1 MLINA
6 KQMMIDAKDGHYAIP
21 HFNINNLEWTR
32 YILEEC
38 QELDEPVIL
47 GVSEGAVKY
56 MGGYVTVANI
66 VLGLMQDLDITIP
79 VVLHLDHG
87 TYEGCFK
94 AIDAGFTS
102 VMYDGSRLPLDKNI
116 ANTKEVVNYAK
127 DKNISVEAEIGAI
140 GVAKDNLDNEDIY
153 TKVEDAVK
161 MKETGI
167 DFLAPALGSVHGI
180 YKGEPK
186 LDFTR
191 MEEIKEATGLPLVLH
206 GGSGIPDDMI
216 RHAIDC
222 GVTKLNV
229 NTDLQIA
236 WTKGVRELL
245 NLDEEVYDP
254 RKVIGAGKANLQQVV
269 KDKVELLR
277 NK

>member
-66 VLGLMQDLDITIP
+66 VRGLVQDLDITIP

-140 GVAKDNLDNEDIY
+140 GVAKENLDNEDIY

-222 GVTKLNV
+222 GVAKLNV

>member
-66 VLGLMQDLDITIP
+66 VRGLMQDLDITIP

-102 VMYDGSRLPLDKNI
+102 VMYDGSRLPLDQNI

-127 DKNISVEAEIGAI
+127 DKDISVEAEIGAI

>member
-66 VLGLMQDLDITIP
+66 VRGLMQDLDITIP

-140 GVAKDNLDNEDIY
+140 GVAKENLDNEDIY

-222 GVTKLNV
+222 GVAKLNV

>member
-66 VLGLMQDLDITIP
+66 VRGLMQDLDITIP

-102 VMYDGSRLPLDKNI
+102 VMYDGSRLPLDQNI

-140 GVAKDNLDNEDIY
+140 GVAKENLDNEDIY

>member
-1 MLINA
+1 
-6 KQMMIDAKDGHYAIP
+6 
-21 HFNINNLEWTR
+21 
-32 YILEEC
+32 
-38 QELDEPVIL
+38 
-47 GVSEGAVKY
+47 
-56 MGGYVTVANI
+56 
-66 VLGLMQDLDITIP
+66 
-79 VVLHLDHG
+79 
-87 TYEGCFK
+87 
-94 AIDAGFTS
+94 
-102 VMYDGSRLPLDKNI
+102 
-116 ANTKEVVNYAK
+116 
-127 DKNISVEAEIGAI
+127 
-140 GVAKDNLDNEDIY
+140 
-153 TKVEDAVK
+153 
-161 MKETGI
+161 
-167 DFLAPALGSVHGI
+167 
-180 YKGEPK
+180 
-186 LDFTR
+186 

-222 GVTKLNV
+222 GVAKLNV